1 MRFLPYPC
9 HAPHLMQPLCRS
21 LTMPSDS
28 RATPYLTRLGQ
39 GFVGR
44 ARGVIHPVHR
54 LIKSPTASQDLDEVL
69 RDALPTVLGIG
80 GPGYGTSS
88 ALDTFIGAQA
98 LSLSSATRRLT
109 RLTLTTLTPL
119 GLEARQAKLRELQRR
134 RMRAGAAEVEVLVHK
149 VSKTV

>member
-1 MRFLPYPC
+1 
-9 HAPHLMQPLCRS
+9 
-21 LTMPSDS
+21 MPSDS
-28 RATPYLTRLGQ
+28 RATPYLTRLEQ

-54 LIKSPTASQDLDEVL
+54 LIKSPTSQDLDEVL

-119 GLEARQAKLRELQRR
+119 GLEARQAQLRELQRR